1 MPRSLPSSRL
11 RSASVL
17 GIAAATV
24 LAGAS
29 AAHAQEGRIKL
40 FGHGRSLIA
49 GASWFTPSDA
59 TTRSIYGSGF
69 GPALGLW
76 SFDTHAGL
84 GVSFDLGAH
93 RLTQD
98 TRRAESIQAGLG
110 PRWQFT
116 DASAAVAPYL
126 TVRGDAYVV
135 RLDRTDWRTKPG
147 ANVELGASVLRHV
160 VLSGRYDFVPKIDGV
175 DVSGFSA
182 RAALKIF

>member
-1 MPRSLPSSRL
+1 MLLQLHFFSR

-17 GIAAATV
+17 SLSALALV
-24 LAGAS
+24 AGAS
-29 AAHAQEGRIKL
+29 QAHAEEGRIKL

-49 GASWFTPSDA
+49 GASTFVARDA
-59 TTRSIYGSGF
+59 TTRSIFGRGYGPS
-69 GPALGLW
+69 LGLW
-76 SFDTHAGL
+76 SFDSRAGL
-84 GVSFDLGAH
+84 GVSLDLGAH

-98 TRRAESIQAGLG
+98 TRRAESLQTGLG
-110 PRWQFT
+110 PRFQFT

-182 RAALKIF
+182 RAAVKIF